1 MGLCAFGKLIVFFQ
15 QVEKGSTWQNPE
27 PPTDLRVMEKDRD
40 NCPFY
45 SKTGACRF
53 GDR

>member
-1 MGLCAFGKLIVFFQ
+1 MDHGYFQ
-15 QVEKGSTWQNPE
+15 QLENSATWQNPE
-27 PPTDLRVMEKDRD
+27 PPTDVRIMEKDRA